1 MKLFL
6 AFVVVTLL
14 ELFLITQ
21 VASQISLLPTI
32 ALVILVS
39 LVGAYLVKREGL
51 SVLARIRDSFGQL
64 RMPTNELADG
74 AMIFFASALMLTPG
88 FLTDVLGLALLIP
101 PIRAVMRPPV
111 VTFFSKRLD
120 VKAQSFGVP
129 PGATQ
134 GFGAG
139 SSFGAGNGGSP
150 FGASGPFGPR
160 PGAGRNVYDVDS
172 SRPAADADITDIT
185 PEPPEL
191 PETDR

>member
-101 PIRAVMRPPV
+101 PIRAIMRPPV
-111 VTFFSKRLD
+111 VKFFSKRLD

-139 SSFGAGNGGSP
+139 NSGSP

-160 PGAGRNVYDVDS
+160 PGAGRNVYDVNS

-191 PETDR
+191 PETER